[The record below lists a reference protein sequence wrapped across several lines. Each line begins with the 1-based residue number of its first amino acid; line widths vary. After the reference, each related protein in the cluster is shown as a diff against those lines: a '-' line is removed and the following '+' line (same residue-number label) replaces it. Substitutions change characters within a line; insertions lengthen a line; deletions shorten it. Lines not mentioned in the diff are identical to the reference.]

1 MLRRLTFTLLIA
13 TILLSQSSFLASRQI
28 AAVNAEMLDLAM
40 MLPESDIVVT
50 MDINRTLNIAAPS
63 LLGQDAVKIGH
74 LKNLLNT
81 VENQVGINPYEIK
94 QIAAGVKLPTGE
106 SKDLFEDS
114 EFAAIIRT
122 ENPNGNLLDSWSKR
136 RDMINAFREEQA
148 PSRKYIEDFRQ
159 FRDFK
164 FYAATPEKI
173 AEKTADLQ
181 AALVKI
187 QQINKMLDAL
197 PKPVT
202 SAAAVG
208 DLKLKNAALV
218 TTINKILSIFKADTD
233 TKNVRE
239 MTIKILNRWNA
250 VTVDDPQKSAKLA
263 AILKES
269 KAIYP
274 VYKKKN
280 DNARQIEMFFNL
292 TLYTPETDQTSM
304 SSGSAGEQLNPGLDK
319 IIESL
324 GNLPAT
330 KIKRTAELSSL
341 AESVGSLNGSLEASL
356 ESLGSIAESETENI
370 EMTIPANTNAKTFS
384 QRIKTAQSEES
395 VNGKRMIVI
404 DMDKLD
410 EQPLTDEKDAT
421 EKPSTKRKATKI
433 GIGFMDEKTMTIGF
447 EKTVRTILS
456 RDANYKNQKAAQ
468 MLDSAQNSLFA
479 FALNSNVAQ
488 KILSESSK
496 ITGKNAVAEVPG
508 DAVFTNFFKDV
519 NLYGSVNYDEAR
531 GATNDIT
538 MSVGFFKTS
547 VEELLPPDQSK
558 TLNLDSTFE
567 IAGYQVGKDIFYDLL
582 NSFKAMQASMTF
594 KFEKKK
600 IAALIRNA
608 PRIIDGFTA
617 KNSAASKTKDVK
629 PSEAAPRKLESF
641 QDLLTAPQLYLDLA
655 KLLRDKG

>member
-1 MLRRLTFTLLIA
+1 
-13 TILLSQSSFLASRQI
+13 QV
-28 AAVNAEMLDLAM
+28 AAGNAEMLDLAM
-40 MLPESDIVVT
+40 MLPDSDIVVT

-81 VENQVGINPYEIK
+81 VENQIGINPYEIK

-122 ENPNGNLLDSWSKR
+122 ENPNGNLLDNWSKR
-136 RDMINAFREEQA
+136 IDVIMEFKDEQA
-148 PSRKYIEDFRQ
+148 PSRKYIEDFRR

-164 FYAATPEKI
+164 FIAAAPEKI
-173 AEKTADLQ
+173 AETTADFQ
-181 AALVKI
+181 SALTKI
-187 QQINKMLDAL
+187 QEINKTLDAL
-197 PKPVT
+197 PNLT
-202 SAAAVG
+202 TGAAAVG
-208 DLKLKNAALV
+208 DLKAKNLVLAAA
-218 TTINKILSIFKADTD
+218 ISKALSILKADTD
-233 TKNVRE
+233 TKSVRE

-280 DNARQIEMFFNL
+280 DNAGQIEMFFNML
-292 TLYTPETDQTSM
+292 ENAPEAEQGDM
-304 SSGSAGEQLNPGLDK
+304 NGGASAALNPGLDK
-319 IIESL
+319 VIESL

-330 KIKRTAELSSL
+330 KVKRTAELNSL
-341 AESVGSLNGSLEASL
+341 AESVGSLNGNLEMNL
-356 ESLGSIAESETENI
+356 ESISSAAETETENI
-370 EMTIPANTNAKTFS
+370 KMLTPAKTNSKTFYQS
-384 QRIKTAQSEES
+384 IKEAQSEENI
-395 VNGKRMIVI
+395 NGKRMIVI
-404 DMDKLD
+404 DLDKLD
-410 EQPLTDEKDAT
+410 EQPPMTAEKSAT
-421 EKPSTKRKATKI
+421 EKEAPKKKAPKI
-433 GIGFMDEKTMTIGF
+433 GIGFMDEKTMIIGF
-447 EKTVRTILS
+447 EKTTRNILN
-456 RDANYKNQKAAQ
+456 RDANYKNQKTAQ

-488 KILSESSK
+488 KILLESSK

-508 DAVFTNFFKDV
+508 DVVFTNFFKDV

-531 GATNDIT
+531 GTTNDIT
-538 MSVGFFKTS
+538 MSVGVFKTS

-558 TLNLDSTFE
+558 SPNLDTTFE

-600 IAALIRNA
+600 VAALIRNA

-617 KNSAASKTKDVK
+617 KNNTVPKPKDAKSSKTQ
-629 PSEAAPRKLESF
+629 PRKLESF

-655 KLLRDKG
+655 SLLRDKS